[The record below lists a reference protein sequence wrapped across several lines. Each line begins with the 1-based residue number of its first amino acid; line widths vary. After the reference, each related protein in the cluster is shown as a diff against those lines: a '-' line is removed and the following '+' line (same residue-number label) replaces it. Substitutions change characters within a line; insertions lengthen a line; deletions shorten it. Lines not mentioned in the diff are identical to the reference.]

1 MYVTETIGPPRVQ
14 VMNTRLMTSAI
25 AAGTL
30 ALGLS
35 ACATETTTTDSGAK
49 VVSAGKLTVCTSL
62 PYEPFEFKKG
72 SEIVGF
78 DMDLMK
84 KVAEAN
90 KLELAVTVT
99 GFEGIQSGQALNS
112 GTCDVAAAGMTITDE
127 RKKAIDFSDPY
138 FDATQALLTKDKSI
152 DSLDKLDG
160 KSLAVMSGTTGEI
173 YAKENAPKGVTQKSF
188 EDLGLQ
194 TTALTTG
201 QVDAVIQDNG
211 PLLDFAKKNPTTFVT
226 AEFQTGEQYG
236 FAVKKG
242 GNAELLASINKVIT
256 DSKADGSYN
265 ETYKTWFGTEP
276 KS

>member
-1 MYVTETIGPPRVQ
+1 
-14 VMNTRLMTSAI
+14 MNTRLMTSAI
-25 AAGTL
+25 AVGTF

-35 ACATETTTTDSGAK
+35 ACATDTTTTKSGVK
-49 VVSAGKLTVCTSL
+49 VIKDGQLTVCTSL

-72 SEIVGF
+72 NEVVGF

-90 KLELAVTVT
+90 GLKMAVTVT

-112 GTCDVAAAGMTITDE
+112 GTCDIAAAGMTITPE
-127 RKKAIDFSDPY
+127 RQKAIDFSDPY
-138 FDATQALLTKDKSI
+138 FDATQALLTKDKSLN
-152 DSLDKLDG
+152 SLEALAG
-160 KSLAVMSGTTGEI
+160 KSLAVMSGTTGEL
-173 YAKENAPKGVTQKSF
+173 YAKDKAPKTVELKSF

-211 PLLDFAKKNPTTFVT
+211 PLLDFAKKNPDTFVT

-236 FAVKKG
+236 FAVQKG
-242 GNAELLASINKVIT
+242 KNPELLASINKVLK

-265 ETYKTWFGTEP
+265 ATYKTWFGTEP